1 MKTTRQKKQMRIILG
16 ILVAI
21 VLILTTVGIV
31 LGIKNCNTDQTP
43 PATSGT
49 DGQTP
54 EYELPMDTF

>member
-1 MKTTRQKKQMRIILG
+1 MRIILG

-49 DGQTP
+49 DGKTP